1 MISVQQITSGPRTI
15 AKLLQKKPKLDEP
28 TPGFMAKNELDT
40 RADTIC
46 AGANFCCLRP
56 TGMTCSVQGFHQ
68 SFEPIPEIPV
78 ATVATAWDDPYT
90 GQTYIL
96 IIHQAL
102 YFGTQLDH
110 SLINP
115 NQIRVT
121 GIPVCDDPY
130 DRHRHLGIDLG
141 ETHIPFQTEGSTIY
155 FNSRVPTREEMDN
168 CQYLTLT
175 DDEDWNPTETDLTD
189 HIPKE
194 INALVRQD
202 GLIMVAESDQILI
215 DISPIYSHRMMT
227 NRVMQS
233 VRVVSQ
239 VASKTRHS
247 KVTPE
252 HLARAW
258 NIGLDRA
265 KETLRVTTQKGIRYA
280 IHPIHRRYRV
290 DHLLHLGL
298 QARRIVKQFYVDH
311 MQSRIKSLS
320 QNTGAFIYTTGTYTK
335 VYPVTSTAKA
345 GETLADFARD
355 VGVPTDLR
363 ADLGSYFTGRDT
375 EFVKESKRLRIK
387 VTYAEK
393 GRHNQNRAAER
404 EIRDLKQRW
413 HNNMVG
419 KRAPKRLWDYGIVH
433 QAELMSRM
441 SRGGER
447 TNQLRRNTWRNARH
461 FRMDRFRFL

>member
-1 MISVQQITSGPRTI
+1 M
-15 AKLLQKKPKLDEP
+15 QKKPKLEEKENTP
-28 TPGFMAKNELDT
+28 TPGFMARNELDT

-78 ATVATAWDDPYT
+78 ATVATAWDDQNT

-141 ETHIPFQTEGSTIY
+141 DVQIPFYTEGSTIY
-155 FNSRVPTREEMDN
+155 FNSRVPMKGELDD

-175 DDEDWNPTETDLTD
+175 DDDDWDPTETDLID
-189 HIPKE
+189 HVPKE
-194 INALVRQD
+194 IKAVISRGD
-202 GLIMVAESDQILI
+202 FSMESESDQILS
-215 DISPIYSHRMMT
+215 DISSIYSHAKIA
-227 NRVMQS
+227 NRAAQS
-233 VRVVSQ
+233 VRIVSQ

-258 NIGLDRA
+258 NVGLDRA
-265 KETLRVTTQKGIRYA
+265 KETLRVTTQKGIRYS
-280 IHPIHRRYRV
+280 IHPIHRR
-290 DHLLHLGL
+290 
-298 QARRIVKQFYVDH
+298 
-311 MQSRIKSLS
+311 
-320 QNTGAFIYTTGTYTK
+320 
-335 VYPVTSTAKA
+335 YPVTSTAKA

-393 GRHNQNRAAER
+393 GRHNQNHAAER
-404 EIRDLKQRW
+404 EIRDLKRRW
-413 HNNMVG
+413 HNKMVE
-419 KRAPKRLWDYGIVH
+419 KRAPKRLWDFGIVH
-433 QAELMSRM
+433 QSELMSRM
-441 SRGGER
+441 SRPIV
-447 TNQLRRNTWRNARH
+447 A
-461 FRMDRFRFL
+461 